1 MDTKP
6 YFANFE
12 HDHSTLHVD
21 SMLYNVFYLL
31 LRIHL
36 CVPGNRDGIVYDVQM
51 KWRDDHTESMTYAAN
66 LGGAWTETD
75 EKWFQDFEGVA
86 GIYYALTPLF
96 LEKFHEYLKQKREA
110 DMLRNMMIAVVQPS
124 EPSDMAS
131 HVRQTLDEHSTCAHV
146 QHIAF
151 KTPDIRGF
159 YEHAV
164 ARGAQFVTPLLYD
177 EKNDLIQ
184 VFAGELYHPWSKKP
198 SALFPEFVERR
209 PNPELREEG
218 INNREIFFR
227 DGTFLSLYGYKQAEY
242 ESGNIVPYFLPELFC
257 ELHALVGHK
266 KWWDITEDDVATAE
280 KLMMAKH

>member
-1 MDTKP
+1 MNIKP
-6 YFANFE
+6 HFANFE

-21 SMLYNVFYLL
+21 PILYNVFYLL

-36 CVPGNRDGIVYDVQM
+36 CVPAGRDGIVYDVQM

-66 LGGAWTETD
+66 LGGAWTEKD
-75 EKWFQDFEGVA
+75 EEQFRALEQLMGADPRTLQGFWAKF
-86 GIYYALTPLF
+86 YAYF
-96 LEKFHEYLKQKREA
+96 KQKRES
-110 DMLRNMMIAVVQPS
+110 DILRNMMLAVVQPS
-124 EPSDMAS
+124 ERSDMAS

-159 YEHAV
+159 YEYAI

-218 INNREIFFR
+218 RNNREIFFR
-227 DGTFLSLYGYKQAEY
+227 DGTFLSLYGYKQAEH
-242 ESGNIVPYFLPELFC
+242 ESGNIVPYFPPELFR
-257 ELHALVGHK
+257 ELYALVGHK
-266 KWWDITEDDVATAE
+266 KWWDITEDDVVLAE
-280 KLMMAKH
+280 KLMMVKQ